1 MKMTQKE
8 LIEKM
13 EHWKQQAIN
22 ADVDA
27 ERLGMTIDETVEKL
41 KKLIIE
47 DLSN

>member
-1 MKMTQKE
+1 MTQIE
-8 LIEKM
+8 LIETL

-27 ERLGMTIDETVEKL
+27 ENLGMTIEETIEKIR
-41 KKLIIE
+41 KLIIE